1 MCSGSS
7 TRSSAAAQQ
16 HALERGLGIGLYHDL
31 ALATDR
37 FGSDLWAHREFFVS
51 GCRVGAPPD
60 GFSPKGQD
68 WGFPPPNSERHDED
82 GYRLFAE
89 SIRKNCRHGGALR
102 IDHVMRFFRLYWIP
116 DGMEATDGTYVRDR
130 YQALLSILALES
142 VRNRVLIIGEDLG
155 TVPDEAR
162 EVLRR
167 FGILSYRLLYFE
179 QDNGRF
185 RTAAGVSARC
195 AGFSHH
201 ARSADAG
208 GFLDRDAISKR
219 GATPGCWRTRA
230 RIRACRPIGR
240 AKNRSCWICCGN

>member
-1 MCSGSS
+1 MP
-7 TRSSAAAQQ
+7 SSAGSPSDSIMTW
-16 HALERGLGIGLYHDL
+16 R
-31 ALATDR
+31 LATDR

-68 WGFPPPNSERHDED
+68 WGFPPPTSERHDED

-142 VRNRVLIIGEDLG
+142 VRNQVLVDRRGLG
-155 TVPDEAR
+155 HGARSGARGLASIWSPELSLAVFRARQRPVPR
-162 EVLRR
+162 
-167 FGILSYRLLYFE
+167 
-179 QDNGRF
+179 
-185 RTAAGVSARC
+185 AAGIPARRI
-195 AGFSHH
+195 GVGHH

-208 GFLDRDAISKR
+208 GFLA
-219 GATPGCWRTRA
+219 GTRH
-230 RIRACRPIGR
+230 
-240 AKNRSCWICCGN
+240 